1 MNFINP
7 QWQGSGLRDDL
18 KYGAATLKSYYKDY
32 TFTEIPLSLK
42 ELKTIEN
49 IKSFEP
55 ILEQTLHFKRCIEES
70 KPKKIST
77 IGGDCAI
84 EIIPISYLNKLYQ
97 GDICIIYID
106 AHADINTPESSPSK
120 DFHGM
125 PLRVLLGE
133 GNDRFIE
140 LLFSTIKP
148 EQVCY
153 VGLRDMDEPESDYVS
168 MHNMTRI
175 TDCQYSSLKK
185 KVNRYKN
192 IYIHLDLD
200 SLDVREFEF
209 SLYPTQS
216 KGLSINDVAQLIRDL
231 KMNNNVVGFSITEC
245 TATKVEQLESIRPI
259 LDQIKL

>member
-1 MNFINP
+1 MIFINP
-7 QWQGSGLRDDL
+7 QWQGSGITDEL
-18 KYGAATLKSYYKDY
+18 KVGAETLKSYFKDY
-32 TFTEIPLSLK
+32 AITEIPLSTK
-42 ELKTIEN
+42 ELKTIDN

-55 ILEQTLHFKRCIEES
+55 ILDQTTHFKQSVAES
-70 KPKKIST
+70 KPKKITT

-97 GDICIIYID
+97 GDIYIVYID

-125 PLRVLLGE
+125 PLRVLLGD
-133 GNDRFIE
+133 GNEKFMN
-140 LLFSTIKP
+140 LLFSTIKT

-168 MHNMTRI
+168 SHNMTRI
-175 TDCQYSSLKK
+175 SDCKYTSLQKK
-185 KVNRYKN
+185 ANNYTN

-209 SLYPTQS
+209 SLYPTES
-216 KGLSINDVAQLIRDL
+216 KGLSINDVAQLIYDL
-231 KMNNNVVGFSITEC
+231 KMNKNVVGFSITEC
-245 TATKVEQLESIRPI
+245 TATKIEQLESIKSI
-259 LDQIKL
+259 LDQIEL